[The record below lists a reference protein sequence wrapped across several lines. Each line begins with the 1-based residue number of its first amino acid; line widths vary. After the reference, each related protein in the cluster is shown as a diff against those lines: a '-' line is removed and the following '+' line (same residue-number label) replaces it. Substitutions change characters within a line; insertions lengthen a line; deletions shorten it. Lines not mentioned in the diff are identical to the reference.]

1 MLVAVCD
8 QLLGTSTSSWRKM
21 VTPFSL
27 PISAVRFSHSTASN
41 GEIFPSVK
49 KRSNTN
55 PLWLPRVSGI
65 PASTDFPIGAVFT
78 VAILFLPN
86 PGPRGNPLILLLC
99 GCRGHVRSNLVQ
111 NSLIRSS
118 VEAAWLRTILQHEK
132 SEAIVASAN
141 ENDLPSAVEFN
152 RAS

>member
-8 QLLGTSTSSWRKM
+8 QLFGTSTSSWRKM

-27 PISAVRFSHSTASN
+27 PISAARFSHSTASN
-41 GEIFPSVK
+41 GEILPSVK

-55 PLWLPRVSGI
+55 PLSLPRVSGV

-86 PGPRGNPLILLLC
+86 TGPRCVGGNPLILLLC
-99 GCRGHVRSNLVQ
+99 GCRGHTRSILEL
-111 NSLIRSS
+111 SSSIRRLAEPAR
-118 VEAAWLRTILQHEK
+118 VHTISQHEI
-132 SEAIVASAN
+132 SGAILASAN
-141 ENDLPSAVEFN
+141 ENDLPSAV
-152 RAS
+152 